1 MHTYPKP
8 QIQPHQREIKR
19 MRRTIERAE
28 SGGGLHGAQLA
39 ITAEIQ
45 QEIGADFVGVRSE
58 KASRIAM

>member
-8 QIQPHQREIKR
+8 QIQPHRHEIKR

-45 QEIGADFVGVRSE
+45 QEIGAV
-58 KASRIAM
+58 